1 MGSRGRGYRRTGGQ
15 GKINHYPYRLQR
27 MSERDDFDR
36 RAFFKCV
43 LGLGSALAFAPNW
56 VRAVEQPGITRK
68 IPASGES
75 LPVIGM
81 GSWQTFDVG
90 DDSGARAN
98 LTKVLQVF
106 FDRGGAVID
115 SSPMYGTSEQVIGDL
130 LKKVHNK
137 QALFAATK
145 VWTRGRKR
153 GITQMQ
159 RSMQRMG
166 VEVFDLMQIHNLVD
180 WETHLETLKAWK
192 AQGKVRY
199 IGITTSH
206 GRDHGELEQIL
217 QSEPFDFVQFTYSI
231 ANREVEKRLLPLAAD
246 RGIATLINR
255 PYRGGSLFRRVKG
268 KPLPPWAAE
277 LDIHSWGQF
286 FLKFAVSHPAATCAI
301 PATSKVDHM
310 IDNMGAGF
318 GRLPDAAARRE
329 MIAYYE
335 SL

>member
-1 MGSRGRGYRRTGGQ
+1 MREKQ
-15 GKINHYPYRLQR
+15 K
-27 MSERDDFDR
+27 FDR
-36 RAFFKCV
+36 RSFVKFM
-43 LGLGSALAFAPNW
+43 LGLGSTLALTPQLVFAM
-56 VRAVEQPGITRK
+56 EQPPIKKK
-68 IPASGES
+68 IPSSGES

-90 DDSGARAN
+90 DDAQERAN
-98 LTKVLQVF
+98 LLEVLQAF

-115 SSPMYGTSEQVIGDL
+115 SSPMYGSSEQVIGDL
-130 LKKVHNK
+130 LKEVSNK

-145 VWTRGRKR
+145 VWTRGGKR
-153 GITQMQ
+153 GIAQMQ
-159 RSMQRMG
+159 RSMRRMG

-192 AQGKVRY
+192 AEGKVRY

-206 GRDHGELEQIL
+206 GRDHGELERIMQTK
-217 QSEPFDFVQFTYSI
+217 PFDFVQFTYSI
-231 ANREVEKRLLPLAAD
+231 ANREVEKRLLPLAAE

-255 PYRGGSLFRRVKG
+255 PYQGGGLFRRVKG

-277 LDIHSWGQF
+277 FDIQSWGQF

-301 PATSKVDHM
+301 PATSKVRHM

-318 GRLPDAAARRE
+318 GRLPDAVTRQK